1 MNFKKSDKFL
11 LIILGI
17 DIIFILLSLIDSF
30 SDFNFSNFAVQ
41 NDNLFAEKFQYLKF
55 IGIAFICFLLAI
67 KSRSLKFLFF
77 MSIPIYLYLDD
88 SRQLH
93 ERFGTKIA
101 SFLHDG
107 NSNDTLITNFR
118 YQDIGELLYMLFFGF
133 IILFI
138 FLICYELSNT
148 FERHFL
154 KKILKLF
161 IVFGIFAIL
170 VDSIHQLSEGFKYN
184 LLAIIEDGGEMIPIS
199 FISAYF
205 FKYLIKNGNKYS

>member
-1 MNFKKSDKFL
+1 M
-11 LIILGI
+11 
-17 DIIFILLSLIDSF
+17 
-30 SDFNFSNFAVQ
+30 
-41 NDNLFAEKFQYLKF
+41 
-55 IGIAFICFLLAI
+55 
-67 KSRSLKFLFF
+67 
-77 MSIPIYLYLDD
+77 
-88 SRQLH
+88 H

-101 SFLHDG
+101 SFLYGG

-118 YQDIGELLYMLFFGF
+118 YQDIGEIIYMLFFAF
-133 IILFI
+133 ILLFI
-138 FLICYELSNT
+138 FLICYALSNT

-199 FISAYF
+199 FTTAYF
-205 FKYLIKNGNKYS
+205 FKYLINNRNKNI

>member
-30 SDFNFSNFAVQ
+30 SGFNFSNFAVQ

-55 IGIAFICFLLAI
+55 IGIAIICFLLAI

-77 MSIPIYLYLDD
+77 MNIPIYLYLDD

-118 YQDIGELLYMLFFGF
+118 YQDIGELLYMLFFAF

-161 IVFGIFAIL
+161 IIFGIFAIL
-170 VDSIHQLSEGFKYN
+170 VDSMHQLSEGFIYD
-184 LLAIIEDGGEMIPIS
+184 LFAIIEDGGEMIPIS
-199 FISAYF
+199 FITAYF
-205 FKYLIKNGNKYS
+205 FKYLINNGNKNI

>member
-1 MNFKKSDKFL
+1 MYLKKFDKFL
-11 LIILGI
+11 LMLLGI

-30 SDFNFSNFAVQ
+30 SGFNFSNFAVQ
-41 NDNLFAEKFQYLKF
+41 NDNLFAEKFQYFKF

-67 KSRSLKFLFF
+67 KSRSPKFLFF
-77 MSIPIYLYLDD
+77 MNIPIYLYLDD

-101 SFLHDG
+101 SFLYGG

-118 YQDIGELLYMLFFGF
+118 YQDIGEIIYMLFFAF
-133 IILFI
+133 ILLFI
-138 FLICYELSNT
+138 FLICYALSNT

-161 IVFGIFAIL
+161 IIFGIFAIL
-170 VDSIHQLSEGFKYN
+170 VDSMHQLSEGFLYN
-184 LLAIIEDGGEMIPIS
+184 ILTIIEDGGEMIPIS

>member
-1 MNFKKSDKFL
+1 MYLKKFDKFL
-11 LIILGI
+11 LMLLGI

-30 SDFNFSNFAVQ
+30 SGFNFSNFAVQ

-55 IGIAFICFLLAI
+55 IGIAIICFLLAI

-77 MSIPIYLYLDD
+77 MNIPIYLYLDD

-118 YQDIGELLYMLFFGF
+118 YQDFGELLYMLFFAF

-161 IVFGIFAIL
+161 IIFGIFAIL
-170 VDSIHQLSEGFKYN
+170 VDSMHQLSNGFIYK
-184 LLAIIEDGGEMIPIS
+184 LLTIIEDGGEMIPLS
-199 FISAYF
+199 FITAYF
-205 FKYLIKNGNKYS
+205 FKYLINNKNKYT